1 MGLFLDRESV
11 SISLVCSYPFQLGP
25 RSRLAACGWAQG
37 EACFV
42 FICIEGPYDHLCMA
56 CRCELFNSLA
66 CPSFP
71 LSPFSLFSMISP
83 SHSVPQAMVV
93 N

>member
-42 FICIEGPYDHLCMA
+42 FICIEGLMTICVWPAGVSCSTRLLA
-56 CRCELFNSLA
+56 LLSL
-66 CPSFP
+66 SRP
-71 LSPFSLFSMISP
+71 LAFSP
-83 SHSVPQAMVV
+83 
-93 N
+93 